1 MRKIYMTLA
10 ILVAF
15 ATVSMAQNYTVVF
28 AVDASQMATVSANG
42 IHMAGNFTSVAGAT
56 NTTIPDWSPGA
67 TTLEDA
73 DGNGVWQIT
82 VSLPA
87 GTYLYKYVNGP
98 TWDPNEGQ
106 ASTALDA
113 TCSVTDA
120 GGNINREVTI
130 SSDTV
135 VGPYFYDQC
144 VLSNTTLGVNKISTQ
159 ATMLVAPNPMGER
172 AAIFLSNPN
181 NEVFNMTMS
190 NIMGQVVRTQNNIN
204 TNVVNIEKADL
215 TAGVYF
221 ITLQNEK
228 GAKITEKLIVQ

>member
-10 ILVAF
+10 IVAAF
-15 ATVSMAQNYTVVF
+15 ATASIAQNYTVVF
-28 AVDASQMATVSANG
+28 AVDASQMASVSANG
-42 IHMAGNFTSVAGAT
+42 ISVAGNFQAAAGMAS
-56 NTTIPDWSPGA
+56 DWSPADGGM
-67 TTLEDA
+67 EDA
-73 DGNGVWQIT
+73 DGNGVWQVT

-87 GTYLYKYVNGP
+87 GTYAFKYVNGNG
-98 TWDPNEGQ
+98 WGDNEGV
-106 ASTALDA
+106 AGTALDA
-113 TCSVTDA
+113 TCSIDDGA
-120 GGNINREVTI
+120 GNINRTVTI

-144 VLSNTTLGVNKISTQ
+144 VLSSTTLSVNDITTE

-181 NEVFNMTMS
+181 NEVFNMTMT

-204 TNVVNIEKADL
+204 TNVVEIEKADL
-215 TAGVYF
+215 TSGVYF

>member
-10 ILVAF
+10 IVAAF
-15 ATVSMAQNYTVVF
+15 ATASIAQNYTVVF
-28 AVDASQMATVSANG
+28 AVDASQMASVSANG
-42 IHMAGNFTSVAGAT
+42 ISIAGNFQAAAGM
-56 NTTIPDWSPGA
+56 PGDWSPADGA
-67 TTLEDA
+67 MSDA
-73 DGNGVWQIT
+73 DANGVWQIT

-87 GTYLYKYVNGP
+87 GTYAYKYINGNG
-98 TWDPNEGQ
+98 WGDNEGV
-106 ASTALDA
+106 AGTALDA
-113 TCSVTDA
+113 TCSIDDG
-120 GGNINREVTI
+120 GGNINRTVTI

-144 VLSNTTLGVNKISTQ
+144 VLSSTTLNVNDITTE

-181 NEVFNMTMS
+181 NETFNMTMT

-204 TNVVNIEKADL
+204 TNVVEIEKADL
-215 TAGVYF
+215 TSGVYF
-221 ITLQNEK
+221 ITLQNEV